1 METRLL
7 ILNFDPVFQDR
18 ALAMFDAMRK
28 VETRIV
34 RTLAEAVCI
43 LMREDFDLF
52 IVEGDAAVA
61 IEQTIHTRQHFP
73 SLKIIC
79 LPQDTVNE
87 RLVDQ
92 ASEQNIEL
100 ITTEL
105 QRSPAS
111 SPAACS
117 RIRL

>member
-1 METRLL
+1 SHTKSSRNGPSSGAALRQDSCFLAHSFVVETRLL
-7 ILNFDPVFQDR
+7 ILNSDPVFQDR

-43 LMREDFDLF
+43 LMQEDFDLF

-73 SLKIIC
+73 SLK
-79 LPQDTVNE
+79 
-87 RLVDQ
+87 
-92 ASEQNIEL
+92 
-100 ITTEL
+100 
-105 QRSPAS
+105 
-111 SPAACS
+111 
-117 RIRL
+117 